1 MKAASFRASLSF
13 IVPFINGTKGRF
25 FEREIHKTA
34 SFVDQM
40 VIVLPNL
47 QVADGLEPNREVI
60 LLLANP

>member
-13 IVPFINGTKGRF
+13 IVPFINGTKGQF
-25 FEREIHKTA
+25 SEREIHKKA

>member
-47 QVADGLEPNREVI
+47 QVADGLEPNTEVK